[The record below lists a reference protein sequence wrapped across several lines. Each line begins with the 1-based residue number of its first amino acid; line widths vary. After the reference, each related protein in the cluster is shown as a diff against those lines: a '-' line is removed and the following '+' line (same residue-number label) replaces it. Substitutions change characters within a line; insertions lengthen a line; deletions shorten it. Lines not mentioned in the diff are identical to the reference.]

1 MFEGIVAAKGP
12 CDHCR
17 KVKLCAYIPRD
28 GDSQPYEVA
37 EGLQPLKLCGGCIS
51 GLQRMTYYLRRL
63 EAEPPKKARKR
74 ASRAPRPTEPY
85 RGPDKHDVGSLVPA
99 TEDRSP

>member
-1 MFEGIVAAKGP
+1 VFEGIVAEKGK
-12 CDHCR
+12 CDHCH
-17 KVKLCAYIPRD
+17 KLHLLAYIPHDRD
-28 GDSQPYEVA
+28 DFPYESA
-37 EGLQPLKLCGGCIS
+37 TGDRPLRLCVGCIS
-51 GLQRMTYYLRRL
+51 GLQRLTYYLRRL

-85 RGPDKHDVGSLVPA
+85 RGPDKHTVGSLVPA